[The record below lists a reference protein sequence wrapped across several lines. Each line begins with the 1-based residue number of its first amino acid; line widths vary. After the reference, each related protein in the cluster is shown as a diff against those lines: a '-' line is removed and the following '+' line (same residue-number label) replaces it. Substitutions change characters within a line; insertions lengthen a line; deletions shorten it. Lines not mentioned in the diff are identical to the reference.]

1 MKNTYTKLFKLGLTM
16 FVLTSL
22 IVGGILSLIYT
33 KLNPTNNITT
43 VVKDTVYLTPP
54 VVKIVDTVKIVTPT
68 KVETQKL
75 IIQPLKQKLDTTS
88 KIVYIDTLK

>member
-43 VVKDTVYLTPP
+43 VIKDTVYLTPP
-54 VVKIVDTVKIVTPT
+54 VVKIVDTIKIVTPI
-68 KVETQKL
+68 KVETPKPVFKPSIQK
-75 IIQPLKQKLDTTS
+75 IDTTS
-88 KIVYIDTLK
+88 KIDTLR